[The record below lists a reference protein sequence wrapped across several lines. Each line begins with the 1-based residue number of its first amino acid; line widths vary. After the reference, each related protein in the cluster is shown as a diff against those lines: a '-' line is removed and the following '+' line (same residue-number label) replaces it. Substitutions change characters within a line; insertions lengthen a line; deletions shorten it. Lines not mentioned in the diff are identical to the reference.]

1 LRYVGVDVHKDS
13 FQVAALNDK
22 GALVREARIP
32 SVREDVRAFFRI
44 LGRAK
49 VAMEAMGLHERIYD
63 PLESMDFEVVLAH
76 PSQVQ
81 DIAEAKVKTDKV
93 DARTLAHLLRADLLP
108 ERNVPDPEIRR
119 LRSLVAERVYLMR
132 AMTREKNQARFE
144 LLTRIPGVGTF
155 LACLLIA
162 YIADV
167 RRLPDAEALTGY
179 AGLAPSIRPS
189 GDTLYHGRITKE
201 GACLLRWGLVH
212 AVRAPLFHGGDTS
225 PMRFPGRI
233 AAKRGKA
240 KAAAATARKLLQVV
254 HWTLREGEP
263 YHGAGRQP
271 MQLSCG

>member
-1 LRYVGVDVHKDS
+1 MSK
-13 FQVAALNDK
+13 
-22 GALVREARIP
+22 IP
-32 SVREDVRAFFRI
+32 
-44 LGRAK
+44 G
-49 VAMEAMGLHERIYD
+49 G
-63 PLESMDFEVVLAH
+63 
-76 PSQVQ
+76 
-81 DIAEAKVKTDKV
+81 
-93 DARTLAHLLRADLLP
+93 RTLSRLPCGTDPPEHNNSPAEQAIRELKDRYRHRSGFSSDASARDLLRGWFVHV
-108 ERNVPDPEIRR
+108 NVVNTHDP
-119 LRSLVAERVYLMR
+119 
-132 AMTREKNQARFE
+132 
-144 LLTRIPGVGTF
+144 
-155 LACLLIA
+155 
-162 YIADV
+162 
-167 RRLPDAEALTGY
+167 TGY
-179 AGLAPSIRPS
+179 ASTAPSIRPS